1 MRRWLPDTIATRTLI
16 VLIVGLAVSHA
27 LSMALYFTDRAS
39 ALILAGGEH
48 VGERMV
54 TITRLVENASQT
66 ERSRIVE
73 LADNSHFRVAS
84 SPEAGVEDVTS
95 LSWESEVLREGL
107 IAHFGNDSGRN
118 FRILY
123 AVAAAIE
130 SGNAKETNKAPARGD
145 LILASVQLSDGSW
158 LNFTASVEAPE
169 SFWTF
174 RFVLSIGVMLAA
186 VVILSAI
193 VVYHV
198 VAPLRLFA
206 RAAERLGVDVDAPPL
221 PEAGPR
227 EVRQAARAFNEM
239 QRRIGRFVEDRTQMI
254 AAISHDLRTPLT
266 RMRLR
271 AEFIEGAEQQGKMLH
286 DLDEMEKM
294 ISSVLSFARDAA
306 ADEPREVVDLTALLQ
321 SVCDD
326 AADAGQ
332 EVEVKADGRTA
343 LSCRP
348 TALRRALTNLID
360 NAAKYGERARVEL
373 EKIDD
378 QIVVCIDDD
387 GPGIPESEC
396 EKVFE
401 PFYRIERSRSR
412 ETGGVG
418 LGLSVARTIV
428 RAHGGDI
435 EVVNRPEGGL
445 RLRVN
450 LPCEQEA

>member
-73 LADNSHFRVAS
+73 LADNSGIRVAS

-118 FRILY
+118 FRIRY

-130 SGNAKETNKAPARGD
+130 SGNAKETNKASARGD
-145 LILASVQLSDGSW
+145 SILASVQLSDGSW

-332 EVEVKADGRTA
+332 EVEFKTDGRTA

-450 LPCEQEA
+450 LPREQDA

>member
-1 MRRWLPDTIATRTLI
+1 
-16 VLIVGLAVSHA
+16 
-27 LSMALYFTDRAS
+27 
-39 ALILAGGEH
+39 
-48 VGERMV
+48 
-54 TITRLVENASQT
+54 
-66 ERSRIVE
+66 
-73 LADNSHFRVAS
+73 
-84 SPEAGVEDVTS
+84 
-95 LSWESEVLREGL
+95 
-107 IAHFGNDSGRN
+107 
-118 FRILY
+118 
-123 AVAAAIE
+123 
-130 SGNAKETNKAPARGD
+130 
-145 LILASVQLSDGSW
+145 
-158 LNFTASVEAPE
+158 
-169 SFWTF
+169 
-174 RFVLSIGVMLAA
+174 MLAA

-271 AEFIEGAEQQGKMLH
+271 AEFIEGTEQQGKMLH

-418 LGLSVARTIV
+418 LGLSVARTII

>member
-48 VGERMV
+48 VGERIV

-66 ERSRIVE
+66 ERLRIVE
-73 LADNSHFRVAS
+73 LADNSGIRVAS
-84 SPEAGVEDVTS
+84 SAEAGVEDVTS

-107 IAHFGNDSGRN
+107 IAHFGNEGGRN
-118 FRILY
+118 FRIRY

-130 SGNAKETNKAPARGD
+130 SEYAKETNKAPARGD
-145 LILASVQLSDGSW
+145 SILASVQLSDGSW
-158 LNFTASVEAPE
+158 LNFTASVETPE
-169 SFWTF
+169 SFWSF

-271 AEFIEGAEQQGKMLH
+271 AEFIEGTEQQGKMLH

-306 ADEPREVVDLTALLQ
+306 ADEPREVVDITALLQ

-332 EVEVKADGRTA
+332 EVEFKTDGRTA
-343 LSCRP
+343 ISCRP